1 VGTTRTRGPGS
12 TALSALAASALTALA
27 LSGGVSAGSAAL
39 PRPTTPPR
47 ITGDALVGA
56 TLTAEPGTWSGSQPI
71 RFSYQWFRCSS
82 TLANC
87 RSIAGAT
94 SRRFTLGSVDRGHR
108 MLVNVTATNGDGSRS
123 AQAST
128 VVVRSAARPRNTSLP
143 TIAGVTREG
152 QTLTAGP
159 GGWTGTQPVR
169 FSYQWQRCDR
179 SGGSCSNIIGA
190 TNQTYVL
197 TTADVGKTLRVNVTA
212 RNAAGSASR
221 RSAATNP
228 IEAAPPPG
236 PAGQIKLPNGKTSIP
251 ITSVSLPNRLVID
264 AVKFTPNPVRSRRTI
279 LRVSV
284 HVSDTR
290 GFVVRDAL
298 VFVRSTPLV
307 TVTPPELAT
316 RLDGWVILATRARV
330 GIRGI
335 TFPLQ
340 RGLNVQ
346 FYVQARKA
354 GEKLLYGVTATRLT
368 QVRTAR

>member
-1 VGTTRTRGPGS
+1 
-12 TALSALAASALTALA
+12 
-27 LSGGVSAGSAAL
+27 
-39 PRPTTPPR
+39 
-47 ITGDALVGA
+47 
-56 TLTAEPGTWSGSQPI
+56 
-71 RFSYQWFRCSS
+71 
-82 TLANC
+82 
-87 RSIAGAT
+87 
-94 SRRFTLGSVDRGHR
+94 

-123 AQAST
+123 AQAASAI
-128 VVVRSAARPRNTSLP
+128 VRAAERPRNTSLP
-143 TIAGVTREG
+143 TIAGTTREG

-197 TTADVGKTLRVNVTA
+197 TAADVGRTLRVNVTA
-212 RNAAGSASR
+212 RNAAGSSSR

-236 PAGQIKLPNGKTSIP
+236 PAGQIRLPNGKTSIP